1 MNSPPWKKKHSDR
14 LPFIHH
20 PFMSCCAVS
29 GVSMGLLTSPW
40 AHPWQ
45 RPSAWDRSGA
55 ALIRNMFHCYVK
67 FMQDTWKVDT
77 PSGKSALWSY
87 LIIERMFCCPL
98 PGRKHMRPNRAASN
112 RVASRGGEGWKGKN
126 GHKKC
131 QLFSSHWWH
140 TQKHLGIPQNREK
153 SAFSSHA

>member
-1 MNSPPWKKKHSDR
+1 MNSPPWKKKHWDR

-55 ALIRNMFHCYVK
+55 ALIRNMLHCYVK
-67 FMQDTWKVDT
+67 FMQDAWKVDT

-98 PGRKHMRPNRAASN
+98 PGRKHMI
-112 RVASRGGEGWKGKN
+112 GLLQTGWLQEGVKG
-126 GHKKC
+126 C

-140 TQKHLGIPQNREK
+140 TQKHLGSPQNWEK